1 MITWNAFVEKC
12 AAIARST
19 VKKVK
24 KPKERCTVSIFG

>member
-1 MITWNAFVEKC
+1 MITWKAFVEKC

-19 VKKVK
+19 ANRVK